1 MRIALAGNP
10 NSGKTTLFNALTGG
24 NQHVGN
30 WPGVTVE
37 KKEGTLKA
45 DKSLELVDLPGIYSL
60 SPYTLEE
67 VVARNYIL
75 EEHPDLI
82 INIIDG
88 TNLERNL
95 YLTTQ
100 LVELGLPTLVA
111 VNMVDLVRKN
121 GDVIDTKA
129 LGEKLGATVVEISA
143 LKGTGIDELVA
154 AIPEVAAGAG
164 ATPMTYSDTVE
175 PYIQQVVAEL
185 PEAVDERSKR
195 FYAVKLLEG
204 DKKIGEGIDGMP
216 DVSAQIAAIEKA
228 ADDTSE
234 STIISER
241 YEWIS
246 GIIDDVAT
254 RAPRSEA
261 GTLSDKIDRVV
272 TNRIL
277 ALPIFVVVMF
287 LVYYISVTTVGAVAT
302 DWANDGVF
310 GDGWYLDLAPI
321 VGLDGA
327 QAAYDEVA
335 EEYDGAVEVLDAG
348 VGGEIVAYDDE
359 TGEGEDV
366 IVTQADYDEAVAVVE
381 SYGETAEE
389 YGEAGPAYSDY
400 GIWIPGIPALLD
412 ILWEAIDLE
421 PDGWIYGLIMDGIV
435 AGVGAMLG
443 FLPQMFVLFLLLALL
458 ELCGYT
464 ARVAFILDRI
474 FRRFG
479 LSGKSFIPLLISSG
493 CGVPGVMASRTID
506 NQKDRRMTVMTATF
520 IPCGAKI
527 PFIALIAG
535 AIFDGAWWVAPSAY
549 FLGIAA
555 VLVTGIILKK
565 TRFFAG
571 EATPFVMELPAY
583 HVPSF
588 GAVMRSTGERCAAFA
603 KKAVTVLLLAAILI
617 WFLQGYGFVGG
628 VFGAVE
634 DQADSL
640 LAALGGAIA
649 VIFAPLGWGNWQAAA
664 AAVTGIMA
672 KEEIVG
678 TLGILY
684 AGAEGGWYAG
694 VQSAFGLA
702 SGYSFL
708 AFNLLC
714 IPCFAAMSAIWR
726 EMGSLKWA
734 AAAWGYE
741 CLAAWLVA
749 LVCYQFIGLATGEC
763 TFGFWTIVAAAV
775 VIAVI
780 YLLVRPNK
788 YLAKTEEAPA
798 AAAAAEA

>member
-37 KKEGTLKA
+37 KKEGNLKA
-45 DKSLELVDLPGIYSL
+45 DKTVEVVDLPGIYSL

-67 VVARNYIL
+67 VVARNFIL
-75 EEHPDLI
+75 EEHPDVI
-82 INIIDG
+82 VNIIDG

-100 LVELGLPTLVA
+100 LAELGLPMLVA

-121 GDVIDTKA
+121 GDKIDTAA
-129 LGEKLGATVVEISA
+129 LGEKLGATVIEISA
-143 LKGTGIDELVA
+143 LKGEGIDELVA
-154 AIPEVAAGAG
+154 ALPAVAAGSAAKPMAYSKVVEPHIQEVAA
-164 ATPMTYSDTVE
+164 
-175 PYIQQVVAEL
+175 QL
-185 PEAVDERSKR
+185 PAAIDERSKR

-204 DKKIGEGIDGMP
+204 DKKIGEGIEGMP
-216 DVSAQIAAIEKA
+216 DVSAQVAAIEQA
-228 ADDTSE
+228 ADDTAE

-241 YEWIS
+241 YDWIA
-246 GIIDDVAT
+246 GMIDEVAV
-254 RAPRSEA
+254 RAPRSEE
-261 GTLSDKIDRVV
+261 GTLSDKIDRIV

-310 GDGWYLDLAPI
+310 GDGWYLDLRPI
-321 VGLDGA
+321 VGIDGD
-327 QAAYDEVA
+327 QAEYDEA
-335 EEYDGAVEVLDAG
+335 ADEYDSAVEVLDAG
-348 VGGEIVAYDDE
+348 VDGTYVSYDDE
-359 TGEGEDV
+359 TGEGEL
-366 IVTQADYDEAVAVVE
+366 ITVTQEDYDEAVAVVE
-381 SYGETAEE
+381 SYGETEEE
-389 YGEAGPAYSDY
+389 YGESGPEYSDY

-412 ILWEAIDLE
+412 MLWEAIDLD

-506 NQKDRRMTVMTATF
+506 NEKDRRMTVMTATF

-549 FLGIAA
+549 FLGIAC

-571 EATPFVMELPAY
+571 ETTPFVMELPAY

-588 GAVMRSTGERCAAFA
+588 GAVMRSTGERCGAFA

-617 WFLQGYGFVGG
+617 WFLQGYGFVDGS
-628 VFGAVE
+628 FGAVE

-640 LAALGGAIA
+640 LAAVGSVIA

-726 EMGSLKWA
+726 EMGTLKWA

-749 LVCYQFIGLATGEC
+749 LVCYQFIGLATGEVG
-763 TFGFWTIVAAAV
+763 FGIWTIIAIAV
-775 VIAVI
+775 VVLVI
-780 YLLVRPNK
+780 YLLARPNK
-788 YLAKTEEAPA
+788 HLKETEESSK
-798 AAAAAEA
+798 